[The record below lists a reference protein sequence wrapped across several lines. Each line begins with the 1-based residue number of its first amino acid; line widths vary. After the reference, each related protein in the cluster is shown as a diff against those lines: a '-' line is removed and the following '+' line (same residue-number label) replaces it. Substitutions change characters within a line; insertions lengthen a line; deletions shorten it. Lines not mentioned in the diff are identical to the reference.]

1 MGPPMRSSIACLRCR
16 RSKIKCENQGAH
28 AACETCIKSG
38 QECKYPEVTAPAK
51 RQPTIPNKRPEGPEA
66 PRPER
71 DLGPERKRKKLEDI
85 STWLEQRSNTY
96 TDEVLSYP
104 FLRGEIWEQI
114 FNIFKAHFS
123 TELPFL
129 HFPTLQEKINEKH
142 KDTRPDRDLNLVLLG
157 ILTLT
162 ARFHPDLPKYVAAID
177 PSLVG
182 SSPGGSLRSRP
193 GSNLNPA
200 DPNAASEFYAK
211 ALTTALGM
219 VDTAVAKVNVERIQA
234 YLMLGLHEWTRH
246 VQGSGMAAWM
256 YVGIAIRMAQAL
268 VLGREEVPIDHA
280 ATDQE
285 DVSMAKEMRRRTMF
299 SCLIMDRL
307 LAVGPR
313 RVSAVRSADLGVIR
327 LPCSE
332 VDFSNSV
339 ESQTAYLH
347 EDLKDST
354 GDSLLGRFVRL
365 VDFWG
370 EISKYSFAG
379 GRRRRGEL
387 PPWENGSAFKQ
398 LRDRLDEFYASL
410 PPTLTLSSK
419 NFYRCGGH
427 PNTGIFVTLHMLGA
441 ICQIMIHREYLPFLP
456 VRCARPEGP
465 LDPPHLPAAP
475 PGFWLESAELVFKAA
490 KDIAIL
496 IQLSGDKLPHS
507 ALILFA
513 VWTAAF
519 VGLTALHFP
528 HMDVNKHMHSD
539 EELKAHR
546 DRSRDTSQVEGSAT
560 ALTIATLQKL
570 KTFLPAA
577 ENYIQKFR
585 DVNSYFYIANSEYSF
600 QNIEGGGLE
609 EWKASRGATLTTN
622 GNIHPSDYSGKLT
635 FESND
640 VSRASTQDK
649 GSPGGTDTFSSG
661 VSVATPRSAAA
672 STFTAI
678 NQSQQPA
685 AMAAAGLDQ
694 GAAQDDGRNADH
706 RAYSSM
712 PHLGPLMPVHFNFSH
727 SHNPIMAAQQ
737 YAAFPDNL
745 PKFETNLDP
754 VKLEPQ
760 CREWVMEDLQLF
772 AGLQGDMNGLAE
784 MPAATVP
791 DFLQHRGIFSD
802 TDNAVLAANAVNV
815 VSSMERA
822 QMMAAR
828 QH

>member
-1 MGPPMRSSIACLRCR
+1 MRSSIACLRCR

-51 RQPTIPNKRPEGPEA
+51 RQPAVPTKRQEGPDA
-66 PRPER
+66 ARQER

-114 FNIFKAHFS
+114 FTIFKAHFS

-129 HFPTLQEKINEKH
+129 HFPTLQEKINEKQR
-142 KDTRPDRDLNLVLLG
+142 DAVPDRDLNLVLLG

-182 SSPGGSLRSRP
+182 SSPGGTLRNRP
-193 GSNLNPA
+193 GSSLNPA

-246 VQGSGMAAWM
+246 VEGSGMAAWM
-256 YVGIAIRMAQAL
+256 YVGNAIRMAQSL
-268 VLGREEVPIDHA
+268 VLGREEVAIDHN
-280 ATDQE
+280 TSDQE
-285 DVSMAKEMRRRTMF
+285 ELAMLKEMRRRTMF

-307 LAVGPR
+307 LSVGPR
-313 RVSAVRSADLGVIR
+313 RVSAVRSSDLGRIR

-347 EDLKDST
+347 DELKDST

-370 EISKYSFAG
+370 EIIKYSFAG
-379 GRRRRGEL
+379 GRRRHGEL
-387 PPWENGSAFKQ
+387 PPWERASSFKQ

-410 PPTLTLSSK
+410 PPTLTLSAK

-427 PNTGIFVTLHMLGA
+427 PNTGIFVSLHMLGA
-441 ICQIMIHREYLPFLP
+441 ICQIMMHREYLPFLP

-465 LDPPHLPAAP
+465 LDPPYLPTAP
-475 PGFWLESAELVFKAA
+475 PGFWLESAEHVFKAA
-490 KDIAIL
+490 KDIVIL

-507 ALILFA
+507 AVVLFA

-519 VGLTALHFP
+519 VGLTAVHFP
-528 HMDVNKHMHSD
+528 QMDANKHMHS
-539 EELKAHR
+539 EEEVVAMR
-546 DRSRDTSQVEGSAT
+546 DRSRDTTQVEGSAT
-560 ALTIATLQKL
+560 ALTINALQKM
-570 KTFLPAA
+570 KTFLPEA
-577 ENYIQKFR
+577 ENYIQKFQEM
-585 DVNSYFYIANSEYSF
+585 NSYFSMAKMQYSAK
-600 QNIEGGGLE
+600 NMEGGGLD
-609 EWKASRGATLTTN
+609 EWKGRGVGVMSN
-622 GNIHPSDYSGKLT
+622 GTIHPSDYSGKMTL
-635 FESND
+635 ESTD
-640 VSRASTQDK
+640 ISRASTQDK

-672 STFTAI
+672 SSFTAI
-678 NQSQQPA
+678 NQVHPA
-685 AMAAAGLDQ
+685 GAAAVLDHAMHDEGRGVDQ
-694 GAAQDDGRNADH
+694 RGYHSMAQA
-706 RAYSSM
+706 
-712 PHLGPLMPVHFNFSH
+712 PPLIPVYPFTASNG
-727 SHNPIMAAQQ
+727 ILAQQ
-737 YAAFPDNL
+737 QYTALSDAAL
-745 PKFETNLDP
+745 PKFDFDP
-754 VKLEPQ
+754 AKAEVQ
-760 CREWVMEDLQLF
+760 CRGFILNELQDF
-772 AGLQGDMNGLAE
+772 AGAPTMDMSAIS
-784 MPAATVP
+784 
-791 DFLQHRGIFSD
+791 GIPMSPMMD
-802 TDNAVLAANAVNV
+802 YSQRRAIYSETDNAALAANAVNA
-815 VSSMERA
+815 A
-822 QMMAAR
+822 QMLAAR
-828 QH
+828 QQ